1 MAIDAVDRMVE
12 VGKLKPKYPCKTENL
27 TLVGGHEFTPTM
39 YISMIQKFGLEQK
52 VTIIISLFKSF
63 LQFIYLFIFRWQD
76 ICVRVMVIG
85 HPM

>member
-12 VGKLKPKYPCKTENL
+12 VGKLKPKHPCRTENL

-52 VTIIISLFKSF
+52 VTIIIIYSF
-63 LQFIYLFIFRWQD
+63 LS
-76 ICVRVMVIG
+76 
-85 HPM
+85 